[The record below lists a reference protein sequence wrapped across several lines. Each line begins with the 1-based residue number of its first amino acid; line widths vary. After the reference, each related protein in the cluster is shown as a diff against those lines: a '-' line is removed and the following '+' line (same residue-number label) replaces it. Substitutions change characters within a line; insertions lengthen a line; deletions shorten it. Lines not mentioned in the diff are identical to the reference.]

1 MLVPLYL
8 LLFHLQ
14 LSHAQL
20 LINPTKYFYTM
31 TTSPTLSLSTQQPT
45 VECYQC
51 HSTSSTQDITMTS
64 ITTDQALVCNVK
76 ERDQA
81 LLLNMDDPQ
90 SVTGA
95 APGQWVTTNDTVIV
109 ASGGMILFD

>member
-1 MLVPLYL
+1 MLVPLYV
-8 LLFHLQ
+8 LLFHLH
-14 LSHAQL
+14 LSNAQL
-20 LINPTKYFYTM
+20 LINPTTYVYAM
-31 TTSPTLSLSTQQPT
+31 TTSPTVSLSTQQPN

-81 LLLNMDDPQ
+81 LLLNMNDPQ

-95 APGQWVTTNDTVIV
+95 APGQWVTTNDTVV
-109 ASGGMILFD
+109 LAADGMWS

>member
-1 MLVPLYL
+1 MLVPLYV
-8 LLFHLQ
+8 LLFHLH
-14 LSHAQL
+14 LSNAQL
-20 LINPTKYFYTM
+20 LINPTKYVYAM
-31 TTSPTLSLSTQQPT
+31 TTSPTISLSTQQPN

-81 LLLNMDDPQ
+81 LLLHMNDPQ

-95 APGQWVTTNDTVIV
+95 APGQWVTTNDTVV
-109 ASGGMILFD
+109 LAADGMWS